1 MIAPERIMAAVNKH
15 SDTVTLAFLIDLVRA
30 LDMRLRVEIVEQ
42 TAAPR
47 RSRGNRGAG

>member
-1 MIAPERIMAAVNKH
+1 MIDPERIMAAVNKH
-15 SDTVTLAFLIDLVRA
+15 SDTVTLAFLIDLARA

-42 TAAPR
+42 ALAPR